1 MPARGVIL
9 VLKLVTRVMQVC
21 DYSGDLSP
29 LVLQVFRLAFCD
41 RRVVGRI
48 LSGSRLIQA
57 VSEYVSRFS
66 AGGLVLNTC
75 AMRYFSVA
83 GPEV

>member
-1 MPARGVIL
+1 MPARGLIL

-57 VSEYVSRFS
+57 LSVYVSRFS
-66 AGGLVLNTC
+66 AGLVLNTC
-75 AMRYFSVA
+75 SMRYFSAA
-83 GPEV
+83 GVEV